1 MDLTPPTALQRTR
14 EVMLRNHLCSLA
26 SLVGPLIAA
35 GLILPPVAMAAPDA
49 PVASETLVTS
59 DSPPPPPQ
67 AQQQSKVSESL
78 TPESGKAQNMQFNPG
93 TAPTYHG
100 PGITMQPQIQVQ
112 VQPHIQVTAQP
123 YAEAN
128 PNSNSNSN
136 SNAKSDIRNTATAD
150 ADTKSDSQSQ
160 SQSSSDSDIKVKQ
173 DSSAAPT
180 GTTRT
185 VATNTHPTRIR
196 IKTTIVP
203 GKGKVHPI
211 YPYKKPSRRKGLM
224 IAGWTIFGSSYLP
237 TAFTGA
243 QIYDWCSNNRTGAA
257 RKECRELGQ
266 LLMIPGAGP
275 FMAIE
280 QADTA
285 TEGYALALTGAVQSA
300 SLLMA
305 LIGTSQFIR
314 DGRRNRRISAQGVRV
329 AKGLRI
335 GAGSLNY
342 RF

>member
-1 MDLTPPTALQRTR
+1 M
-14 EVMLRNHLCSLA
+14 
-26 SLVGPLIAA
+26 
-35 GLILPPVAMAAPDA
+35 AMAAPDA

-59 DSPPPPPQ
+59 DSPPPPAQ
-67 AQQQSKVSESL
+67 SQQQGPASQTL
-78 TPESGKAQNMQFNPG
+78 TPNEPSQQTMRFDPG

-112 VQPHIQVTAQP
+112 VQPQIQVTAQP
-123 YAEAN
+123 HAEAN
-128 PNSNSNSN
+128 PNTNSNSS

-160 SQSSSDSDIKVKQ
+160 SQSSADSDIKTKQ
-173 DSSAAPT
+173 ASSAAPAPAAPT
-180 GTTRT
+180 AI
-185 VATNTHPTRIR
+185 VAKQSPTRIR
-196 IKTTIVP
+196 VKTTVIP
-203 GKGKVHPI
+203 GQPKRVHPI
-211 YPYKKPSRRKGLM
+211 YPYTPPKRRKGLM

-243 QIYDWCSNNRTGAA
+243 QIYDWCSSNKTGSD

-266 LLMIPGAGP
+266 LLMIPVAGP
-275 FMAIE
+275 FMAINE
-280 QADTA
+280 VDNA
-285 TEGYALALTGAVQSA
+285 TEGYFLALTGAVQTA
-300 SLLMA
+300 GFLMGV
-305 LIGTSQFIR
+305 IGTGQYIR
-314 DGRRNRRISAQGVRV
+314 DGKRNQRINAQGVRV

>member
-1 MDLTPPTALQRTR
+1 
-14 EVMLRNHLCSLA
+14 MLRNHLCSLA

-67 AQQQSKVSESL
+67 VQQQGKVSQSL
-78 TPESGKAQNMQFNPG
+78 TPESGKEQNMQFDPG

-128 PNSNSNSN
+128 PNTNSNSNSN
-136 SNAKSDIRNTATAD
+136 SSAKSDIRNTATAD
-150 ADTKSDSQSQ
+150 ADTQSDSQSQ

-173 DSSAAPT
+173 DSSAAPA
-180 GTTRT
+180 GAAPA
-185 VATNTHPTRIR
+185 VATKPRATRIR
-196 IKTTIVP
+196 IKTTVVP

-243 QIYDWCSNNRTGAA
+243 QIYDWCGSHRTGAA
-257 RKECRELGQ
+257 RKDCRELGQ
-266 LLMIPGAGP
+266 LLMIPAAGP
-275 FMAIE
+275 FMAIDRAE
-280 QADTA
+280 SA

-314 DGRRNRRISAQGVRV
+314 DGRRNRRINAQGVRV